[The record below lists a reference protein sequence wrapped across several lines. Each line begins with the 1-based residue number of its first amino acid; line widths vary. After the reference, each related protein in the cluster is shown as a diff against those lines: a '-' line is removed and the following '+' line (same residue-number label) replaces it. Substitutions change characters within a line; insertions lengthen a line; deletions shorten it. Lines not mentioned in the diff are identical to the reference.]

1 MDLPCVKKL
10 ARIRGEVQIQIR
22 ECITSTVILR
32 KYLLYIEG
40 MATAYVRIAEDL
52 IGQMERGVLRA
63 GDRAPSL
70 RELSRQE
77 RVSVTT
83 ALQSYLLLENR
94 GYLEARARSG
104 FFVRQPF
111 ASEIPEPHFE
121 AGRARPGSLGTDDI
135 IQDVLTTAN
144 DPANIGFGA
153 GCASPELFPARR
165 LNLNLRRI
173 VHRDPAHSSRYD
185 FPPGSEPLRR
195 QIARRA
201 SGAGAAVSPRDIVI
215 TGGALE
221 AVGLGLRAAARPGDA
236 IAVESPTYFGILAN
250 VASMGMKIVEIP
262 THPQEGLD
270 LGELERAIRKHR
282 IRAVITMPNCHN
294 PLGFV
299 LPDKHKREL
308 ADLTGRAN
316 VAVIEDDVYGDLA
329 FDEIRPRTIKSFDK
343 KGLVILC
350 SSFSKTLPPGYRVGW
365 VMAGRFRAEVERLKF
380 VTTVAT
386 NSLGQRVVAD
396 FLESGGYDRH
406 VKRLRAAFALQVES
420 VRQAIARY
428 FPPGT
433 RISRPAGGHLLW
445 VELPPKTDSLKLYD
459 SALAEHITTL
469 PGPVF
474 CCGNRYRNYIRIN
487 CGHLWSEVYERALL
501 RLGRLCD
508 QARN

>member
-1 MDLPCVKKL
+1 
-10 ARIRGEVQIQIR
+10 
-22 ECITSTVILR
+22 
-32 KYLLYIEG
+32 
-40 MATAYVRIAEDL
+40 MATAYVRIAEGL

-70 RELSRQE
+70 RELSRQQ

-83 ALQSYLLLENR
+83 ALQSYMLLENR
-94 GYLEARARSG
+94 GYLESRPRSG

-121 AGRARPGSLGTDDI
+121 AGRARQGLPRTDDI
-135 IQDVLTTAN
+135 IQDVFAAVN

-153 GCASPELFPARR
+153 GCASPQLFPARR

-173 VHRDPAHSSRYD
+173 IHRDPGHSSRYD
-185 FPPGSEPLRR
+185 FPPGCEQLRR

-201 SGAGAAVSPRDIVI
+201 SGDVSPVSVRDIVI
-215 TGGALE
+215 TDGALE
-221 AVGLGLRAAARPGDA
+221 AVSLSLLAAARPGDA
-236 IAVESPTYFGILAN
+236 IAVESPTYFGLLAN
-250 VASMGMKIVEIP
+250 IASTGMKIVEIP
-262 THPQEGLD
+262 THPQEGMD

-282 IRAVITMPNCHN
+282 IKAVVTMPNCHN

-329 FDEIRPRTIKSFDK
+329 FDDRPRTVKSFDK

-445 VELPPKTDSLKLYD
+445 VELPRKTDSLKLYEA
-459 SALAEHITTL
+459 ALAEHITIL
-469 PGPVF
+469 PGTVF
-474 CCGNRYRNYIRIN
+474 CCGSRYRNYIRMN
-487 CGHLWSEVYERALL
+487 CGHVWSEVHERALL
-501 RLGRLCD
+501 KLGRLCD
-508 QARN
+508 QART

>member
-1 MDLPCVKKL
+1 
-10 ARIRGEVQIQIR
+10 
-22 ECITSTVILR
+22 
-32 KYLLYIEG
+32 

-70 RELSRQE
+70 RELSRQQ

-83 ALQSYLLLENR
+83 ALQSYMLLENR

-104 FFVRQPF
+104 FFVRSPF
-111 ASEIPEPHFE
+111 ASEIPEPQFE
-121 AGRARPGSLGTDDI
+121 AGRARQESLGMDDI
-135 IQDVLTTAN
+135 FQDVFMAAN

-153 GCASPELFPARR
+153 GYASPQLFPARR

-173 VHRDPAHSSRYD
+173 VHREPGHSSRYE
-185 FPPGSEPLRR
+185 FPPGSEQLRR

-201 SGAGAAVSPRDIVI
+201 SGVAPSVSPRDVLV
-215 TGGALE
+215 TSGALE

-236 IAVESPTYFGILAN
+236 IAVESPTYFGILGN
-250 VASMGMKIVEIP
+250 IVSMGMKIVEIP
-262 THPQEGLD
+262 THPQEGMD
-270 LGELERAIRKHR
+270 LGELERAIRRHR
-282 IRAVITMPNCHN
+282 IKAVVTMPNCHN

-308 ADLTGRAN
+308 AELTGRAN

-329 FDEIRPRTIKSFDK
+329 FDDVRPRTVKSFDK

-365 VMAGRFRAEVERLKF
+365 VMAGRFRVEVERLKF

-386 NSLGQRVVAD
+386 NSLAQRVVAD

-406 VKRLRAAFALQVES
+406 VKRLRAAFALQTEN

-445 VELPPKTDSLKLYD
+445 VELPRKTDSLKLYEA
-459 SALAEHITTL
+459 ALAEHITIL

-474 CCGNRYRNYIRIN
+474 CCGNRYRNYIRMN
-487 CGHLWSEVYERALL
+487 CGEMWSEVYERALL
-501 RLGRLCD
+501 KLGRLCES
-508 QARN
+508 AIS